1 MKMSTTVRVC
11 NRIAYLALHQNR
23 QRKAGCWFLWRF
35 AAFFSEDV
43 KGTKL
48 QPLKSS
54 YESFSNSQVAFEE
67 PPVFRSDMGMV
78 HRSLTQNSVKQW
90 GFAMIGP
97 SESYFNIESWCCIWS
112 EAPPIWIMGL
122 LKIAAAWLQKFL
134 DKSSRMLCTFES
146 PVRFDVLILHH
157 KLAGSWR
164 CKLWW
169 ERPSYTKPAE
179 NVQPLACYSTGRN
192 QLEGSQAGCPAD
204 IETLLWFCMIQN
216 KPRDLWFP
224 VNISSA
230 KTVNLQTA
238 VIPHGSIA
246 IGGLNA
252 FVIRCDKSI
261 EHLSKMLL
269 TSFDPHMCWNQIE
282 SDW

>member
-1 MKMSTTVRVC
+1 MLHQHIWKSPETLGIEMYKASSFPCDRGSYRWRFPLQYGSAT
-11 NRIAYLALHQNR
+11 AYWALHQNR
-23 QRKAGCWFLWRF
+23 HRKAGCWFLWRF
-35 AAFFSEDV
+35 AACVGRCVRDKFC
-43 KGTKL
+43 T
-48 QPLKSS
+48 PLKSS

-67 PPVFRSDMGMV
+67 PPVFSSDMGMV

-122 LKIAAAWLQKFL
+122 LKIEAAWLQKFL

-164 CKLWW
+164 RKLWW

-192 QLEGSQAGCPAD
+192 QLEGSQAGCPAN

-216 KPRDLWFP
+216 
-224 VNISSA
+224 
-230 KTVNLQTA
+230 T
-238 VIPHGSIA
+238 
-246 IGGLNA
+246 
-252 FVIRCDKSI
+252 FVIFSEYFISQDSEPSNCS
-261 EHLSKMLL
+261 H
-269 TSFDPHMCWNQIE
+269 TTW
-282 SDW
+282 